1 MSMQRLKLG
10 TIALWAFAFAGTGSA
25 ADLRPVAP
33 LPPPLPVFNWTGC
46 YIGGYAGAAW
56 NDQGATFTDLGNST
70 FRAFSGGFVPG
81 RLEGSH
87 SWNVGL
93 DDSSFIGGGTLGCNW
108 QPVGSPFVFGIEGE
122 GGYMHFAGSASDPF
136 RSPTLFAIT
145 PDVSGSARIGNW
157 YAMATGRLGY
167 AWGQTLFYVKGGA
180 AFVPVQASV
189 FDQCATTAA
198 GCGNWLI
205 STSGSDTFT
214 TGTLGGGVEWAF
226 ASNWSVKVEYM
237 FIGLGGDDGL
247 TTCGLA
253 TLASGAPVPGGQ
265 FCFNHDFSD
274 GGIHTAKI
282 GLNYRFVGQGLLA
295 APVVARY

>member
-10 TIALWAFAFAGTGSA
+10 TVALWAFAFAGTASA
-25 ADLRPVAP
+25 ADLLPVAP
-33 LPPPLPVFNWTGC
+33 LAPLPVFNWTGC
-46 YIGGYAGAAW
+46 YIGGYAGGAW
-56 NDQGATFTDLGNST
+56 NNQGVTFADLGNST
-70 FRAFSGGFVPG
+70 FRAFSGGAVTG

-93 DDSSFIGGGTLGCNW
+93 DDSSFLGGGTLGCNW
-108 QPVGSPFVFGIEGE
+108 QPVGSPFVLGIEGE
-122 GGYMHFAGSASDPF
+122 GGYMHFAGSGFDPF
-136 RSPTLFAIT
+136 RSPTLPAIT

-189 FDQCATTAA
+189 VDQCASTAA

-205 STSGSDTFT
+205 STSHSDTFT
-214 TGTLGGGVEWAF
+214 TGTLGGGVEFAF
-226 ASNWSVKVEYM
+226 AKNLSVKAEYM

-253 TLASGAPVPGGQ
+253 TTGTGTIIPGGQ
-265 FCFNHDFSD
+265 FCFNHDFFD
-274 GGIHTAKI
+274 RGIHTVKF
-282 GLNYRFVGQGLLA
+282 GFNYQFWGPGFLSNTPILA
-295 APVVARY
+295 GY